1 MFYVLDI
8 ENILRFKKNKEHNKD
23 CKCCFKTTDLR
34 KTIASLID
42 RYYDIPA
49 DESMTWELMYNVSSI
64 GGYRTLATDYG
75 IEIYTSEDEML
86 NRLAQI
92 VLYEEK

>member
-8 ENILRFKKNKEHNKD
+8 KNILRFKKNKEHNRD
-23 CKCCFKTTDLR
+23 CKCCFKTADLR

-92 VLYEEK
+92 MLYEEK